1 MLLHDSKAV
10 TNVRRRRPSWR
21 EVRLLAAAVFLTAGP
36 SHASDP
42 PKPIALFNGRD
53 LTGWEGAPGWWLVE
67 DGALTAESTAD
78 KPCKKANYLVWT
90 EGQPG
95 DFQLDAD
102 FKLSGKGN
110 SGIHIRSERRP
121 DFDMFGYQADITGD
135 GKLIGFIYHHRRGL
149 VAERGEK
156 VTLATDGQ
164 RQATRVADAAELLK
178 HYKAG
183 DWNHYR
189 ILCRG
194 PEITVWLNGVKMCDI
209 TDQDPAT
216 AAKRGF
222 IGLQMHPGPPM
233 KVQFR
238 NLHLTPLES
247 PNESPS
253 KPTP

>member
-1 MLLHDSKAV
+1 MASMNRDVSHGS
-10 TNVRRRRPSWR
+10 RRRQPAAGHGFP
-21 EVRLLAAAVFLTAGP
+21 LLVAAVLLSIGP
-36 SHASDP
+36 SLADETRVT
-42 PKPIALFNGRD
+42 LFNGRD
-53 LTGWEGAPGWWLVE
+53 LTGWEGAPGWWTVE
-67 DGALTAESTAD
+67 DGARTAESTAD

-90 EGQPG
+90 GGQPG

-102 FKLSGKGN
+102 FKLSAEGN
-110 SGIHIRSERRP
+110 SGIHLRSERRP
-121 DFDMFGYQADITGD
+121 GFDMFGYQADMTGD

-149 VAERGEK
+149 VAERGEE
-156 VTLATDGQ
+156 VTLTADGK
-164 RQATRVADAAELLK
+164 RRASRVADAEELLEP
-178 HYKAG
+178 YKPG

-189 ILCRG
+189 ILCRKA
-194 PEITVWLNGVKMCDI
+194 EITVWLNGVKMCHIIDR
-209 TDQDPAT
+209 DPAT

-247 PNESPS
+247 PS